1 MAEPID
7 INEPQEGFYRRRL
20 VRNGMWV
27 PARIWWE
34 RGEIDPES
42 GHQMSDDVL
51 HCLVDGKPAN
61 PYDQWIFL
69 AGHPLKGGEAEY
81 NFMVDDAAHA
91 RKHRPGDPKATPR
104 KPIDCSKMDSI
115 F

>member
-1 MAEPID
+1 MTKPIN

-20 VRNGMWV
+20 VRGGPWV

-34 RGEIDPES
+34 YGEVDQES
-42 GHQMSDDVL
+42 GHKMDDDVL
-51 HCLVDGKPAN
+51 HCLVNGRRRD
-61 PYDQWIFL
+61 PYREWLWL
-69 AGHPLKGGEAEY
+69 AKEPITEAEF

-91 RKHRPGDPKATPR
+91 KAHRPNDPKATPG
-104 KPIDCSKMDSI
+104 KPIDVGKMDTI